1 MSLYNYVETPNT
13 NLVCCICRAPF
24 TDPITTRTC
33 THTFCSECI
42 LRALTHSALCPID
55 RSPLSVNDLVD
66 ASPIVRSLVDELV
79 VECPH
84 LSEGCSHTSQRQAM
98 PLHLRDEC
106 EYGEVGCLV
115 DGCTEVMKRKDIPA
129 HVEKAHADSE
139 MHSGEEG
146 QEEEGSISRTES
158 EEHTCP
164 HAGIGCPY
172 TGPLK
177 ASEHLE
183 SCPYESLKGFF
194 VMNTARMSLLTEQ
207 NMLLRHRVD
216 TLESTVF
223 TLRREMNAAKN
234 ALGPWFRSSY
244 HGMGGYSVVGS
255 EVAGATA
262 GPSESGGGVDE
273 LSPYFPSEEVGLRHR
288 ASSSVSEGMYGGIV
302 APLDLGTTL
311 EGTLVGLRESMVG
324 LAAGVD
330 SAGRR
335 SEIALANETLRLGE
349 EMMSVRAQM
358 HGLRMQVHGMMMDR
372 NAALREE
379 GYGNFGMAGSIT
391 KL

>member
-1 MSLYNYVETPNT
+1 
-13 NLVCCICRAPF
+13 
-24 TDPITTRTC
+24 
-33 THTFCSECI
+33 
-42 LRALTHSALCPID
+42 
-55 RSPLSVNDLVD
+55 
-66 ASPIVRSLVDELV
+66 
-79 VECPH
+79 
-84 LSEGCSHTSQRQAM
+84 M
-98 PLHLRDEC
+98 PVHLRDEC

-115 DGCTEVMKRKDIPA
+115 DGCTAVMKRKDIPA
-129 HVEKAHADSE
+129 HVEKVHGDSE
-139 MHSGEEG
+139 TQSGEEG
-146 QEEEGSISRTES
+146 QHEEDSISRTES
-158 EEHTCP
+158 EEVNINYFLNYDLLKNVHALKHTCP

-172 TGPLK
+172 KGPL
-177 ASEHLE
+177 SGTEHLG

-194 VMNTARMSLLTEQ
+194 AMNTARMSLLTEQ

-223 TLRREMNAAKN
+223 TLRREMNATKK
-234 ALGPWFRSSY
+234 ALGPWFRSGVSSELP
-244 HGMGGYSVVGS
+244 MGASG
-255 EVAGATA
+255 
-262 GPSESGGGVDE
+262 GPRESGGDDE
-273 LSPYFPSEEVGLRHR
+273 LAGYFPSEEVGRRHR

-372 NAALREE
+372 NAGE
-379 GYGNFGMAGSIT
+379 GYRNYGMAGSIT